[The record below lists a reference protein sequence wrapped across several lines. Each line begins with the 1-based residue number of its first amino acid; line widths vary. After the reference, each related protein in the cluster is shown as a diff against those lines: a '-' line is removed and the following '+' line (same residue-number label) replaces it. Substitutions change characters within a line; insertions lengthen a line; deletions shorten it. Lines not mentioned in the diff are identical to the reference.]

1 MAEPMMQ
8 SPLHAFDLAARAK
21 PLDASCGV
29 WVSELPLLGYIS
41 LRGQSA
47 DQAFKQAIASVVGVA
62 LPAKP
67 CALAATNTATSTAK
81 ILWLSP
87 DEWLIVCPRA
97 RLKPLLGEVSQALV
111 NVKHQIADNSGGY
124 TQIYLQGKNA
134 RDLLSH
140 TSVYDLEAL
149 TPGRVVGTTFGK
161 SSVYM
166 HRQLDGYCLLL
177 RRSFA
182 DYIWRYLVRAA
193 EPYCFGVAQIDHSKI
208 RGDAL

>member
-1 MAEPMMQ
+1 MSEPMMQ
-8 SPLHAFDLAARAK
+8 SPLHAFDLAGKAR

-29 WVSELPLLGYIS
+29 WASELPLLGYVS

-47 DQAFKQAIASVVGVA
+47 DRAFTDAVARVVGVA
-62 LPAKP
+62 LPVKP
-67 CALAATNTATSTAK
+67 CTLAATNTEK

-87 DEWLIVCPRA
+87 DEWMIVCPRS
-97 RLKPLLGEVSQALV
+97 RLTALLAELKQALADI
-111 NVKHQIADNSGGY
+111 KHQVADNSGGY
-124 TQIYLQGKNA
+124 TQVYLQGKNA
-134 RDLLSH
+134 RELLSH
-140 TSVYDLEAL
+140 TSVYDLDAL

-161 SSVYM
+161 SSVYL
-166 HRQLDGYCLLL
+166 HRHLDGYCLLL

-193 EPYCFGVAQIDHSKI
+193 EPYRLGIAQIDPTKI